1 LPIANFLVL
10 SKGIG
15 NRQLA
20 IGNDLRSSNL
30 TRRVVITGLGLV
42 TPVGNTVED
51 TWTAL
56 MSGRSGADYI
66 KKFDAERFSV
76 RFACEVKNFDPLTF
90 IAKKEAR
97 KMGAFIHYAIAASIE
112 AMADSGIKLT
122 PEGKFPDD
130 ISENAGTYIS
140 SGIGDFWAIEREH
153 SKLLD
158 DGPDRVSPFFI
169 VSAIVNLAAGQVSIR
184 FGAKGPNSATATA
197 CAAGAHAIGDS
208 FKIIQRADADIMICG
223 GAESAITPMS
233 IAGFAS
239 MRALSTNN
247 DDPPHASRPFE
258 RDRDGFVIGEGAGIM
273 ILEELE
279 SAKRR
284 GAKIY
289 AEIVGYGAAADA
301 FHLTMPD
308 ETGSGARRVMQRCLK
323 DAGVR
328 PEQVGYINA
337 HGTSTPYNDK
347 FETFAIKATFGEHAY
362 KLAVSSTKSMTGHLL
377 GAAGGIESVFSVLAL
392 QRNVLPPTINYVNPD
407 PECDLDYVPNEP
419 REARVDYVLSNSFGF
434 GGTNAALL
442 FKRYEE

>member
-1 LPIANFLVL
+1 
-10 SKGIG
+10 
-15 NRQLA
+15 
-20 IGNDLRSSNL
+20 L
-30 TRRVVITGLGLV
+30 TRRVVITGLGCV
-42 TPVGNTVED
+42 TPVGNNVED
-51 TWTAL
+51 TWTSL
-56 MSGRSGADYI
+56 MNGRCGADYI
-66 KKFDAERFSV
+66 KRFDAERFSV
-76 RFACEVKNFDPLTF
+76 KFACEVKNFDPLTF

-97 KMGAFIHYAIAASIE
+97 KMGAFIHYAIAAAIE
-112 AMADSGIKLT
+112 AVADSGIQLT
-122 PEGKFPDD
+122 AAGKFSDD

-208 FKIIQRADADIMICG
+208 FKIIQRGDADLMICG

-233 IAGFAS
+233 VAGFSA

-247 DDPPHASRPFE
+247 DDPLHASRPFE

-308 ETGSGARRVMQRCLK
+308 ETGSGARRVMQRTLK
-323 DAGVR
+323 DAGVS
-328 PEQVGYINA
+328 PDQVGYINA

-347 FETFAIKATFGEHAY
+347 FETLAIKDTFGEHAY

-377 GAAGGIESVFSVLAL
+377 GAAGGIEGVFCVLAIH
-392 QRNVLPPTINYVNPD
+392 RNALPPTINYVNPD
-407 PECDLDYVPNEP
+407 PDCDLDYVPNEP

-442 FKRYEE
+442 FKRYED